1 MVDGETNGLIRQEK
15 AHDEGKSESDDNA
28 GVSAPETEVIGGDRK
43 DLPSIFHSFRNLLPA
58 KMTKKSPQIVV
69 SSSIN
74 TAALNVP

>member
-1 MVDGETNGLIRQEK
+1 MVDCEADGFVCQEEAHNKGQGEG
-15 AHDEGKSESDDNA
+15 DDDA
-28 GVSAPETEVIGGDRK
+28 GIGAPETEVIGGDRK
-43 DLPSIFHSFRNLLPA
+43 DWPSIFHSFRNLLPA

>member
-1 MVDGETNGLIRQEK
+1 MVDGETNGFVSQEE
-15 AHDEGKSESDDNA
+15 AHDEGKSEGDDDA
-28 GVSAPETEVIGGDRK
+28 GVGAPETEVIGGDKK

-74 TAALNVP
+74 TATLNVP

>member
-1 MVDGETNGLIRQEK
+1 MVDSETDGFVCQEE
-15 AHDEGKSESDDNA
+15 AHDEGQCEGNDNA
-28 GVSAPETEVIGGDRK
+28 GVGAPKAEVIGGDRK

-58 KMTKKSPQIVV
+58 KMAKKSPQIAA